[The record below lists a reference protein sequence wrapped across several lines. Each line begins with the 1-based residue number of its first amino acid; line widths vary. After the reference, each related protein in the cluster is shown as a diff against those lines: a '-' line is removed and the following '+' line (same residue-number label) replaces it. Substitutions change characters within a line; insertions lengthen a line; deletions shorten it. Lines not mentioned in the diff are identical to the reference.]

1 MDPSV
6 IVMEGIRKTFV
17 EKGKKTNALDDLSL
31 SVKKGSFVT
40 LMGASGCGKSTVT
53 KIIAGIEDFD
63 AGRLFIDDKEIKN
76 RKMPLETRKR
86 IGYVFQ
92 LHNLAEWRTVEGNL
106 FFPLEMY
113 GEKKSDLWERRAT
126 RYLDF
131 VGLTRYRNVFPR
143 ELSGGMK
150 QRVGIA
156 RALMTEP
163 DTLILDQPFGAL
175 DAITRSMISAKLYRM
190 VREEQKTVLM
200 VTSDID
206 EAACYSDIIHIMDRG
221 RIKQSISSSVPAEHR
236 LQDDFRRS
244 KEYLDIKLELT
255 RAIYSDLK

>member
-6 IVMEGIRKTFV
+6 IVMEGIRKTYV
-17 EKGKKTNALDDLSL
+17 EKGKKTYALDDFSL
-31 SVKKGSFVT
+31 SIAKGSFVT

-63 AGRLFIDDKEIKN
+63 AGRLFVDNLEI
-76 RKMPLETRKR
+76 RHGKMPLEIRKR

-106 FFPLEMY
+106 YFPLEMY
-113 GEKKSDLWERRAT
+113 AEKKSSLWEQRAT

-131 VGLTRYRNVFPR
+131 VGLTRYRNVYPR

-163 DTLILDQPFGAL
+163 DMLILDQPFGAL
-175 DAITRSMISAKLYRM
+175 DAITRSMISAKLYKM
-190 VREEQKTVLM
+190 VRDEQKTVLM

-206 EAACYSDIIHIMDRG
+206 EAACYSDIIHIMDHG
-221 RIKQSISSSVPAEHR
+221 RIKQSITSSVPTEHR
-236 LQDDFRRS
+236 LRDEFRHS
-244 KEYLDIKLELT
+244 AEYLDIKLQLT
-255 RAIYSDLK
+255 KAIYNDLK